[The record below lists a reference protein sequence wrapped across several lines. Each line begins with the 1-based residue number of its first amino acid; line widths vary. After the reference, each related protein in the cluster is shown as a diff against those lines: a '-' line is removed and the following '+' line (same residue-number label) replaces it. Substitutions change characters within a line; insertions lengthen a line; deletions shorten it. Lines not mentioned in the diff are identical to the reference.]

1 MFCLQGLQ
9 FFMLAHHIYRDHITL
24 DMCESGH
31 GFDNS
36 AVKQYVLL
44 TGSPALYTGP
54 SYISGPYYTGHVRVR
69 AWIALDLPLPV
80 FTTSMAM
87 GGKLIVVLLILE

>member
-44 TGSPALYTGP
+44 TGSPALYTGS
-54 SYISGPYYTGHVRVR
+54 SYISRPYYTGHVSH
-69 AWIALDLPLPV
+69 D
-80 FTTSMAM
+80 MN
-87 GGKLIVVLLILE
+87 LIILQ